1 LRFGELSYSF
11 NQAHLHLRLIFL
23 LNPEIPA
30 MKPTDKP
37 ALTPPFAEANLFS
50 FIASLAA
57 EARRQRSPLWL
68 FLALC
73 LNLAIAPAVL
83 AASEGSLSRT
93 TAYAIGLLGL
103 VTLGLSV
110 YLFVVIFQPE
120 RF

>member
-1 LRFGELSYSF
+1 
-11 NQAHLHLRLIFL
+11 LIPL

-37 ALTPPFAEANLFS
+37 ASTSPPLTETNLFS
-50 FIASLAA
+50 FIASLPS

-93 TAYAIGLLGL
+93 TAYTIGLLGL
-103 VTLGLSV
+103 VTLGLCV

>member
-1 LRFGELSYSF
+1 MLRPYAMLKRAIPLKPSF
-11 NQAHLHLRLIFL
+11 KPFV
-23 LNPEIPA
+23 ESKVPA
-30 MKPTDKP
+30 MKPIDKP
-37 ALTPPFAEANLFS
+37 ASTSSLSASTNFLEL
-50 FIASLAA
+50 IAYIGS
-57 EARRQRSPLWL
+57 EWRRQRSPLWL

-73 LNLAIAPAVL
+73 LNLAIAPTVL